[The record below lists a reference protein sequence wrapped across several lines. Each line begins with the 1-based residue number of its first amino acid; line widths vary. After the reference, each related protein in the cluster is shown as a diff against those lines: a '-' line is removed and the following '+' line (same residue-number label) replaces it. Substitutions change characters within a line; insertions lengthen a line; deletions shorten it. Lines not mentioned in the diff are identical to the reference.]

1 MELDRKT
8 KKEIKKVVKEATE
21 ETLSG
26 TLSKMLGNEPKKTTA
41 VLKPGTP
48 RSTSIITPHE
58 ANPPKIPKPPA
69 PGTRKRRHPMAVRGP
84 RLFWRDTVIEAIG
97 LAIGIAA
104 VVGLFIL
111 IVKWGQWLWRVL

>member
-1 MELDRKT
+1 VKLDKKT
-8 KKEIKKVVKEATE
+8 KKEIKEVVEEATK

-41 VLKPGTP
+41 VRKPGTP

-58 ANPPKIPKPPA
+58 ARPPKIPKPPA
-69 PGTRKRRHPMAVRGP
+69 PGTRKRRHPMAIKGQI
-84 RLFWRDTVIEAIG
+84 LFWRDTVIEVIG
-97 LAIGIAA
+97 LAIGIAV

-111 IVKWGQWLWRVL
+111 IIKWGQWLWRVL